1 MIRKKIATAVSQ
13 LLPISLVTTAATL
26 AIAPHAMGQGERATG
41 GLEEVVVTAERRV
54 ESVQDVPISITAF
67 TDSQIADLGIV
78 DVSDLNMY
86 TPNTNFVQVN
96 GNPGQLAAYIRGVG
110 SADAALINDPKV
122 GTYVD
127 GIYVSKAAGG
137 LFDLVAP
144 ERIEVL
150 RGPQGT
156 LFGRNTTG
164 GAISVTTKKP
174 TGDWGVDA
182 QVTLGNYDHQRYRL
196 IVDLPQFAS
205 ISTQLAVNYVETDGW
220 ADNNYNGPAYLPNV
234 DLQDDMAGEENLAW
248 RAAFRWE
255 PTEDFTLDYDF
266 TRSEK
271 EMTNAPNQIIAVHE
285 DVWNGFTRSPFPYE
299 FLGGQMYQE
308 MAALVEKDDRQED
321 FDLDGNGLIENDV
334 DTHTLI
340 MEWRVTDNLTFKY
353 LFGDREMDG
362 SNNGTE
368 LDGGAYMARDLQYG
382 DFAGNSGPIMMSP
395 FFAQTAAEGIDAQ
408 SHELQIIGNMFEDR
422 LFYTGGIYYLD
433 EETYQSNPQTPALP
447 IEFLLANPATAAVL
461 RPLYTPFG
469 YCDFGPCVG
478 TQRLPFPATD
488 TGTPGVTDFDY
499 GQEQESWAVYLQGTY
514 SITDAVDVTAGFRYT
529 EDEKDAHLE
538 NEGVDTDP
546 GTPGTQLGRVKAGEE
561 WDNLSYLFNA
571 TWRFTDDANV
581 YLKYSTGYNA
591 GGFNARASTVDDF
604 QTPFDE
610 EEVEVWEIGLKSEW
624 WDNRLRFNMAVFH
637 NDYTDIQVAQFAA
650 GAGGASSNIVN
661 AGEATYQGFEMELTM
676 APTDGLL
683 LNASYGYLDAE
694 YDEYVQRNP
703 ATNELEDI
711 SGITEVAYAPEN
723 TWTVGAQYDFDPF
736 SFGQLS
742 MRADVSYFDEIVFH
756 PYQNDHT
763 PTDDRTLLDG
773 RISLNDIGAGEGGSF
788 RVSVW
793 GKNLTDEEYRL
804 FGIDFGTLGF
814 SNAVFGAPRT
824 YGVDVVYNFN

>member
-1 MIRKKIATAVSQ
+1 MSRNKTALAVSQ
-13 LLPISLVTTAATL
+13 LLPITLATTAALSGAPL
-26 AIAPHAMGQGERATG
+26 ALAQ
-41 GLEEVVVTAERRV
+41 GLEEVMVTAERRV

-67 TDSQIADLGIV
+67 TDTQIADLGIV

-174 TGDWGVDA
+174 TGEWGVDA
-182 QVTLGNYDHQRYRL
+182 QATLGNYDMQRYRL
-196 IVDLPQFAS
+196 IVDLPQFAN
-205 ISTQLAVNYVETDGW
+205 ISTQVAVNYLDVDGW

-234 DLQDDMAGEENLAW
+234 DLQDSMGAEENLAW
-248 RAAFRWE
+248 RVAFRWE
-255 PTEDFTLDYDF
+255 PTEDFTLDYDY
-266 TRSEK
+266 TSSEK
-271 EMTNAPNQIIAVHE
+271 DMTNAPNQIIAVHD
-285 DVWNGFTRSPFPYE
+285 DVYNGFTRSPFPYE
-299 FLGGQMYQE
+299 FLGGQLYQE
-308 MAALVEKDDRQED
+308 MAALVEKDDRKED
-321 FDLDGNGLIENDV
+321 FDLDGNGLIETDV

-340 MEWRVTDNLTFKY
+340 MEWRATDTLTFKY

-362 SNNGTE
+362 TNNGTE
-368 LDGGAYMARDLQYG
+368 LDGGAYMARDLFYG
-382 DFAGNSGPIMMSP
+382 DFAGNSGPVMMSP
-395 FFAQTAAEGIDAQ
+395 FFAQTASEGIDAQ
-408 SHELQIIGNMFEDR
+408 SHELQVIGTLFEDS
-422 LFYTGGIYYLD
+422 LFYTGGFYYFD
-433 EETYQSNPQTPALP
+433 EETSQSNPQTPALP
-447 IEFLLANPATAAVL
+447 IEFILQNPAAAEAL
-461 RPLYTPFG
+461 RPLYSAFG
-469 YCDFGPCVG
+469 YCDLGPCVG
-478 TQRLPFPATD
+478 TQRIPYPATD
-488 TGTPGVTDFDY
+488 TGMPGVTDFVY

-514 SITDAVDVTAGFRYT
+514 SITEAVDITAGFRYT
-529 EDEKDAHLE
+529 EDEKNAYLQNE
-538 NEGVDTDP
+538 NIAE
-546 GTPGTQLGRVKAGEE
+546 TQLEAAKAKNE
-561 WDNLSYLFNA
+561 WDNFSYLFNVA
-571 TWRFTDDANV
+571 WRFTDDANV

-591 GGFNARASTVDDF
+591 GGFNARAGTVDDF
-604 QTPFDE
+604 QNPFDE
-610 EEVEVWEIGLKSEW
+610 EEVSVWELGLKSEW
-624 WDNRLRFNMAVFH
+624 WDNRLRFNAAIFH

-661 AGEATYQGFEMELTM
+661 AGEATYQGFEMELTA

-683 LNASYGYLDAE
+683 LNVSYGYLDAE

-703 ATNELEDI
+703 GTNELEDI
-711 SGITEVAYAPEN
+711 SDITEVSYAPEQ

-763 PTDDRTLLDG
+763 PTDDRTLLDA

-788 RVSVW
+788 RLSLW

-824 YGVDVVYNFN
+824 YGLDVVYNFN